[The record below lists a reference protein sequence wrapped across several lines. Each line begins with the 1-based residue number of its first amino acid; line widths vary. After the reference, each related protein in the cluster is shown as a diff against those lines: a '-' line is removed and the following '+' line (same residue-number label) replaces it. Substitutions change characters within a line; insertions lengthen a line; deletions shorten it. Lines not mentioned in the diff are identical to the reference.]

1 MSRVKNPT
9 DLINSGMSFSLTR
22 KLSPQINLLLKEI
35 FHRAKH
41 EEVWR
46 YFTYS
51 LLHANGEHI
60 VVNLSLLL
68 FVGFSMELIH
78 GTLRPLLVYVLGV
91 SARI

>member
-1 MSRVKNPT
+1 MSKAKNLT
-9 DLINSGMSFSLTR
+9 DLINSGMFFSLIR
-22 KLSPQINLLLKEI
+22 KLYPQINLLLKEI
-35 FHRAKH
+35 LHRAKH

-51 LLHANGEHI
+51 LLHASGEHI